1 MKVYLVWQHEQYA
14 SSWLMGIYADKQQA
28 ENMCTAY
35 ADPETP
41 DIWYAVEEKEVID

>member
-28 ENMCTAY
+28 ENMCFNY
-35 ADPETP
+35 EDSEQP
-41 DIWYAVEEKEVID
+41 DIWYAVEEKVVIE

>member
-28 ENMCTAY
+28 QDRSDAY
-35 ADPETP
+35 EDPETP
-41 DIWYAVEEKEVID
+41 DIWYAVEEKEVT